1 LRKFLRKPVSKLS
14 VHFRQTAPV
23 LTSHLVFILDRQ
35 SSLNEK

>member
-1 LRKFLRKPVSKLS
+1 LRKFLRKPVLS